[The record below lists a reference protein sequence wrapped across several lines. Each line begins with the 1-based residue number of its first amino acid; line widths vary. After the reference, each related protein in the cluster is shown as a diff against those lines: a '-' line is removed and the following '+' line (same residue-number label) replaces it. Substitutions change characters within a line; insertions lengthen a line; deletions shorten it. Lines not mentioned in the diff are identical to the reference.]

1 MGLFK
6 KKKQKQARPIVT
18 DVSAVKI
25 GSSAASADNTV
36 VSRSYAEVV
45 DLLCEGSMEGLVS
58 GNYKYIGE
66 ENATGYKNVNFKHY
80 QATGALGSDDN
91 NLGFLQSIF
100 WNEIPVVDND
110 GFYNFSSVN
119 VEYVKGNPAGNI
131 PSLNPAMSSYAGVSA
146 TTPLDLTI
154 NRSIGERLYGPE
166 IKGGDA
172 TPTSTKPAQLKD
184 GITIDKYA
192 KTYSIL
198 NKEVGQIDVNI
209 KISALFESV
218 QAGPKTYKKRVP
230 AVGFGDTKARTIEY
244 NIYHRPIFDA
254 RFSNTSETG
263 KTTESGGRTG
273 WSGPLKEKVTG
284 KIDSPYIRTSSIVL
298 QSDFS
303 DQEGF
308 EGWEI
313 RIVRITPESLT
324 SFLKNVT
331 FVDSLVEV
339 YRTKLRYP
347 YSSMVYS
354 QFDARSFSRI
364 PSRSYDV
371 RMTKVKI
378 PNNYDPILKSYGNSN
393 ATNNTKTNSVF
404 NTSSS
409 DDYTAMTWS
418 RPGSQAESFWDGE
431 FKRDA
436 NGQYLKEWTDN
447 PAWCL
452 YDLMTNSRYG
462 LGEFIDQSQ
471 IDKWTIYE
479 IAQYCDVLVPDTY
492 GSLEPRFTINYI
504 LTSREEAFKVLND
517 LTSIFRGIAY
527 YSNGSI
533 FAVQDKLKDAVYQFN
548 NSNVIDGNF
557 TYSSSSQ
564 KARHSVAI
572 VRYNDKKNLFQPAIE
587 YLEDE
592 ESVRRYGIREIETSA
607 LGATSRGQAR
617 RFAKWILSSE
627 SEETETVSFSVG
639 NDGAYLMP
647 GDVIQIY
654 DNFRSPLKY
663 SGRTNAVRPLT
674 ATNSPGATVTHNS
687 AYNSIILD
695 QALNFTAGKTY
706 KFSLLTPTYNTTTG
720 DATDIRRSQI
730 QNLLFNGT
738 DATTISGDYRS
749 DLQLSGSGVC
759 TEIYF
764 STGATYGGTGNQLDF
779 SNYVITGYTN
789 TGVATNINANTVQ
802 DYSGGC
808 YSGENLIWCV
818 EPNDPNDPEFIEG
831 NYSNFKIINIKE
843 EETNTYGVSAL
854 AYSTGKYDKIFNS
867 AKLTSDDMVN
877 PPLFPTGVI
886 GSTDSTNPLANSLA
900 FEVKDGN
907 PDPVNI
913 FKTIEINFNQA
924 GYTVTPVEAKKS
936 GSPATYKI
944 QRAEGDTVDDIDY
957 YIGFTKENLIVD
969 AATQAEYGL
978 PNSMIN
984 GSVYVVDPSKFTAYK
999 PYVRETLNSFD
1010 KEKTLDEE
1018 VYAEYM
1024 VTDIP
1029 LNATS
1034 QDYFVFVFASSLGN
1048 DISYGMVSKI
1058 TVNNTESITQS
1069 IVGATVISNLNEDE
1083 VEPAQQTSLNAIESI
1098 EPSFSWSSVS
1108 NTIFNIAEVNESTPV
1123 RFPLSIPNDLV
1134 EFRITVRPHSETNQP
1149 SEKIY
1154 LEVTGYTPQTDPPS
1168 FVLERYLNNPNDIEK
1183 YFDDDF
1189 VTGWANGSPIT
1200 NWENLNLTQKKEA
1213 EPEFL
1218 SVSGSGFN
1226 ISANPSEFPVR
1237 KFDIVVEA
1245 HDSNGITSAKNKV
1258 FDNTLYKSEAGNNRE
1273 GCNISEIDKQ
1283 YDVMGV
1289 EIQSPSGVL
1298 FAQDNVEEYKSQLS
1312 PFKWIEPW
1320 QAHVKKMPYAAR
1332 AAIYP
1337 NGYFEVAINEAES
1350 PQGATA
1356 FSPDEVE
1363 NFFDNSAGVIYYF
1376 TTGDNKFDESQTPQI
1391 PKNLAS
1397 SFELNITPDMATEG
1411 ATLGAN
1417 ATNVLTYS
1425 KATLDGD
1432 NSCRAFGG
1440 IVKEL
1445 SPEYKDKN
1453 VWRGYYLFG
1462 EDQDIYNFRIP
1473 IPKIRQ
1479 QGGAAQEIE
1488 IDGKKV
1494 SIPATEVE
1502 NIQISFGIFDELSL
1516 LSSFDVDNTNNPKT
1530 YNTSSITVGAD
1541 TIPLKTDAIYKDFSI
1556 NFSSVVDAKGGDTY
1570 YQIIGEQP
1578 KNIKNEATGETIIGF
1593 KAQNSP
1599 RSFPLNESSIMSA
1612 GATAL
1617 AFRGWAQ
1624 VEFDFSSLQSALSGG
1639 YLELPLPINGAS
1651 YNGIEK
1657 WGGMIP
1663 LQPTKILQAGL
1674 DGRLSS
1680 FAQIKMTNRGPEE
1693 GVFGWEIRYVL
1704 RVENVGDD
1712 SVFANFENT
1721 TGGTGHYREEW
1732 FDDQGNLYISPGTG
1746 QFGITINSAGAI
1758 FLSSEYM
1765 AFHISANRNN
1775 RSIEGIKAAIKRIT
1789 GKTENVNSAS
1799 ILFSD
1804 ILFVDLDPEGRSAT
1818 KYQSAVV
1825 NTKFGILAED

>member
-1 MGLFK
+1 MSLFK
-6 KKKQKQARPIVT
+6 KKVQKQARPIVT

-25 GSSAASADNTV
+25 GSSPSASADNTV

-45 DLLCEGSMEGLVS
+45 DLICEGSMEGLVS

-80 QATGALGSDDN
+80 QATGSAGDDVDS
-91 NLGFLQSIF
+91 LGFLQSVF
-100 WNEIPVVDND
+100 WNQIPVVDND

-131 PSLNPAMSSYAGVSA
+131 PKLNPAMSSYAGVTSA
-146 TTPLDLTI
+146 TPLDLTI

-172 TPTSTKPAQLKD
+172 TPTSTRPAQLKD

-209 KISALFESV
+209 KVSALLENV
-218 QAGPKTYKKRVP
+218 QAGDKTYKKRPP

-244 NIYHRPIFDA
+244 NIYYRPIFDA
-254 RFSNTSETG
+254 RFSNTSEEG
-263 KTTESGGRTG
+263 KITESGGRTG
-273 WSGPLKEKVTG
+273 WIGPVKERVFG
-284 KIDSPYIRTSSIVL
+284 KIDSPYIRTSSIIL

-303 DQEGF
+303 DQDGF
-308 EGWEI
+308 EGWEV

-324 SFLKNVT
+324 SFLKNIS

-339 YRTKLRYP
+339 YRTQLRYP

-378 PNNYDPILKSYGNSN
+378 PNNYDPILKSYGDSN

-404 NTSSS
+404 SSS
-409 DDYTAMTWS
+409 TNNDYTAMAWTQ
-418 RPGSQAESFWDGE
+418 PGSPATTFWDGE
-431 FKRDA
+431 FKKDA
-436 NGQYLKEWTDN
+436 NGQYVREWSDN

-452 YDLMTNSRYG
+452 FDLMTNNRYG

-471 IDKWTIYE
+471 IDKWTLYE

-548 NSNVIDGNF
+548 NSNVADGNF

-617 RFAKWILSSE
+617 RFAKWILASE

-647 GDVIQIY
+647 GDVVQIY

-674 ATNSPGATVTHNS
+674 ATNSPGATVIHNS

-738 DATTISGDYRS
+738 DATTISGNYRS

-764 STGATYGGTGNQLDF
+764 STGATYDGTGNQLDF

-789 TGVATNINANTVQ
+789 TGVATRNTLYNTSYSVE
-802 DYSGGC
+802 DYSGSC
-808 YSGENLIWCV
+808 FSGENLIWCV

-843 EETNTYGVSAL
+843 EEANAYGISAL

-867 AKLTSDDMVN
+867 AKLNSDNMIN
-877 PPLFPTGVI
+877 PPLFPTGVV
-886 GSTDSTNPLANSLA
+886 GSTDSVSPLTNNLP
-900 FEVKDGN
+900 FEVTEGN
-907 PDPVNI
+907 PDPVNV
-913 FKTIEINFNQA
+913 FKTIEISFNQA
-924 GYTVTPVEAKKS
+924 GYTVVPIEAKKA

-944 QRAEGDTVDDIDY
+944 QRVEGDTVDDVDY
-957 YIGFTKENLIVD
+957 YIGFTKENL
-969 AATQAEYGL
+969 ASSTYGL
-978 PNSMIN
+978 PNSVN
-984 GSVYVVDPSKFTAYK
+984 PNKVYVVDPSKFTQYK
-999 PYVRETLNSFD
+999 PFVLETINSFD
-1010 KEKTLDEE
+1010 TEKTKDEK

-1029 LNATS
+1029 VDTS
-1034 QDYFVFVFASSLGN
+1034 TQDYFVFVFASSLGN

-1058 TVNNTESITQS
+1058 SVTNTENITQS
-1069 IVGATVISNLNEDE
+1069 IVGATVISNLNEE
-1083 VEPAQQTSLNAIESI
+1083 ETNPAQQTFLNAVDSI

-1108 NTIFNIAEVNESTPV
+1108 NTIFNIEEIDESTPV
-1123 RFPLSIPNDLV
+1123 RFPLSIPNDLLAY
-1134 EFRITVRPHSETNQP
+1134 RITIRRHSENSNQP
-1149 SEKIY
+1149 SDKIY
-1154 LEVTGYTPQTDPPS
+1154 LEVTGYTAQTNPPS
-1168 FVLERYLNNPNDIEK
+1168 FVLERYLNNPDDIEK
-1183 YFDDDF
+1183 YYVDDF
-1189 VTGWANGSPIT
+1189 VTGWANGSPIDG
-1200 NWENLNLTQKKEA
+1200 WENLSLEDKKDA
-1213 EPEFL
+1213 NPEFL

-1258 FDNTLYKSEAGNNRE
+1258 FDNTLYKSKEGNNRE
-1273 GCNISEIDKQ
+1273 GWNISEIDKQ
-1283 YDVMGV
+1283 YDIMGID
-1289 EIQSPSGVL
+1289 IQSPSGIL
-1298 FAQDNVEEYKSQLS
+1298 FAQSNIEDYKSTLS
-1312 PFKWIEPW
+1312 PFRWIEPW
-1320 QAHVKKMPYAAR
+1320 QANVKQMPYAAK

-1337 NGYFEVAINEAES
+1337 NGYLEVSIAEAES
-1350 PQGATA
+1350 ADGSTA
-1356 FSPDEVE
+1356 FTSEEVE
-1363 NFFDNSAGVIYYF
+1363 NFFDNAAGLVYYF
-1376 TTGDNKFDESQTPQI
+1376 TTGDNQFNESNNPEAPST
-1391 PKNLAS
+1391 PKNLAA
-1397 SFELNITPDMATEG
+1397 SFDLSITPNMATKG
-1411 ATLGAN
+1411 ATTEVN
-1417 ATNVLTYS
+1417 AKNILTHS
-1425 KATLDGD
+1425 KATVADSAGET
-1432 NSCRAFGG
+1432 CQAFGG
-1440 IVKEL
+1440 IVNNL
-1445 SPEYKDKN
+1445 SIDYKNKN

-1479 QGGAAQEIE
+1479 QGGAAAEVEVEGRI
-1488 IDGKKV
+1488 V
-1494 SIPATEVE
+1494 TVPASEVE
-1502 NIQISFGIFDELSL
+1502 NIQISMGIFDELSL
-1516 LSSFDVDNTNNPKT
+1516 LSAFDVDNTNNPKT
-1530 YNTSSITVGAD
+1530 YNTGAN
-1541 TIPLKTDAIYKDFSI
+1541 KTDAIYKDFNI
-1556 NFSSVVDAKGGDTY
+1556 NFSSVVDALGGDKY

-1578 KNIKNEATGETIIGF
+1578 KLIRNSSTGQTELGF
-1593 KAQNSP
+1593 KVQNSP

-1612 GATAL
+1612 AATAL
-1617 AFRGWAQ
+1617 SFRGWA
-1624 VEFDFSSLQSALSGG
+1624 EIRFDYTNLTVGTTFQ
-1639 YLELPLPINGAS
+1639 LPIPESDQVMHKTIG
-1651 YNGIEK
+1651 K
-1657 WGGMIP
+1657 PIP
-1663 LQPTKILQAGL
+1663 IQPTYITQAGL
-1674 DGRLSS
+1674 DARISTYATCTMMKSS
-1680 FAQIKMTNRGPEE
+1680 FTSKKTKDYYYWVVNYITM
-1693 GVFGWEIRYVL
+1693 
-1704 RVENVGDD
+1704 VENVGEEA
-1712 SVFANFENT
+1712 VIANFSDKGGFDDYDFDKDGNLFFKNGAEGFYVVVT
-1721 TGGTGHYREEW
+1721 TGDKVMITPTNRKPHHDNRLWY
-1732 FDDQGNLYISPGTG
+1732 NA
-1746 QFGITINSAGAI
+1746 GINGSIAG
-1758 FLSSEYM
+1758 L
-1765 AFHISANRNN
+1765 
-1775 RSIEGIKAAIKRIT
+1775 KAALKRIT
-1789 GKTENVNSAS
+1789 GKSENINMAE
-1799 ILFSD
+1799 ILFSNMEVQTND
-1804 ILFVDLDPEGRSAT
+1804 ST
-1818 KYQSAVV
+1818 YQSAY
-1825 NTKFGILAED
+1825 TIRKFGILAED

>member
-45 DLLCEGSMEGLVS
+45 DLLCEGTMEGLVS

-91 NLGFLQSIF
+91 SLGFLQSIF

-209 KISALFESV
+209 KVSALFESV

-244 NIYHRPIFDA
+244 NIYYRPIFDA

-263 KTTESGGRTG
+263 KITESGGRTG
-273 WSGPLKEKVTG
+273 WSGPVKEKVTG

-313 RIVRITPESLT
+313 RIVRTTPESLT

-557 TYSSSSQ
+557 TYSSSAQ

-886 GSTDSTNPLANSLA
+886 GSTDSTNPLASSLA

-907 PDPVNI
+907 PDPVNV

-924 GYTVTPVEAKKS
+924 GYTVTPVEAKKA

-1083 VEPAQQTSLNAIESI
+1083 IDPAQQASLNAIESI

-1108 NTIFNIAEVNESTPV
+1108 NTIFNIAEVDDATPV

-1200 NWENLNLTQKKEA
+1200 NWENLNLTQKKES

-1273 GCNISEIDKQ
+1273 GWNISEIDKQ
-1283 YDVMGV
+1283 YDIMGV
-1289 EIQSPSGVL
+1289 EIQSPSGII
-1298 FAQDNVEEYKSQLS
+1298 FAQSNIEEYESTLS
-1312 PFKWIEPW
+1312 PFRWIEPW
-1320 QAHVKKMPYAAR
+1320 QANVKKMPYAAK

-1337 NGYFEVAINEAES
+1337 NGYLEVGIGEAEGVDGS
-1350 PQGATA
+1350 TT
-1356 FSPDEVE
+1356 FTSEEVE
-1363 NFFDNSAGVIYYF
+1363 NFFDNAAGLVYYF
-1376 TTGDNKFDESQTPQI
+1376 TTGDNKFTESATPEGNSV
-1391 PKNLAS
+1391 PKNLAAGFDLS
-1397 SFELNITPDMATEG
+1397 ITPNMATKG
-1411 ATLGAN
+1411 ATTDVN
-1417 ATNVLTYS
+1417 AKNILTHS
-1425 KATLDGD
+1425 KATVADSAGET
-1432 NSCRAFGG
+1432 CQAFGG
-1440 IVKEL
+1440 IVNNL
-1445 SPEYKDKN
+1445 SIDYKDKN

-1479 QGGAAQEIE
+1479 QGGAAQEVE
-1488 IDGKKV
+1488 IDGQKV

-1502 NIQISFGIFDELSL
+1502 NIQISMGIFDELSL
-1516 LSSFDVDNTNNPKT
+1516 LSAFDVDNTNNPKT
-1530 YNTSSITVGAD
+1530 YNSGAN
-1541 TIPLKTDAIYKDFSI
+1541 KTDAIYKDFNI
-1556 NFSSVVDAKGGDTY
+1556 NFSTVIDAQGGDTY
-1570 YQIIGEQP
+1570 YQIIGEQAKLIRNP
-1578 KNIKNEATGETIIGF
+1578 STGQTEAGF

-1612 GATAL
+1612 AATAL
-1617 AFRGWAQ
+1617 SFRGWA
-1624 VEFDFSSLQSALSGG
+1624 EIRFDYSNLTGDKTFH
-1639 YLELPLPINGAS
+1639 LPVPESDEVMHKTFGSPTPI
-1651 YNGIEK
+1651 
-1657 WGGMIP
+1657 
-1663 LQPTKILQAGL
+1663 QPTYITQVGL
-1674 DGRLSS
+1674 DGRISTYATCTMYRGS
-1680 FAQIKMTNRGPEE
+1680 FLRKGKYKYYYWWDVNYLT
-1693 GVFGWEIRYVL
+1693 
-1704 RVENVGDD
+1704 RVENVGEE
-1712 SVFANFENT
+1712 SVIADFTARQYGVDHT
-1721 TGGTGHYREEW
+1721 RYD
-1732 FDDQGNLYISPGTG
+1732 FDDDGNLTFKDTTSGFLIL
-1746 QFGITINSAGAI
+1746 ITAGDKVIIAPASLKPTHDKTRWWSKENSSLDGV
-1758 FLSSEYM
+1758 
-1765 AFHISANRNN
+1765 
-1775 RSIEGIKAAIKRIT
+1775 KAALKRIT
-1789 GKTENVNSAS
+1789 GKSDNIAMA
-1799 ILFSD
+1799 D
-1804 ILFVDLDPEGRSAT
+1804 ILYSNMEIRTNPNDNAFD
-1818 KYQSAVV
+1818 YQGDYRIR
-1825 NTKFGILAED
+1825 KFGILAED